1 MATPKFVI
9 EVRTKG
15 FSKLEEQFK
24 RADQAAKGFDN
35 TNGKLRGSTSG
46 LRREIGALRNN
57 ILLYTFAI
65 GAAARTMGGFI
76 KAASSMREQVNQF
89 KVVFGDAADDA
100 FNFAKTLS
108 DSFQRSETSIITLMA
123 SLQDTFVPLG
133 FSRQEASKLSQ
144 ALTQLTLDIS
154 SFKDKSTDEVSRALT
169 SAIVGNHEA
178 VRGLGIILT
187 EAQLKQAAFNSGI
200 FKGTGELSSQQKVL
214 ARLAVILNSTKDAQ
228 GDLIRTQDEFANQTR
243 SLQDEIKD
251 LRVEIGELLI
261 PIASVG
267 LEFLKIERIKSYS
280 IALGGVAV
288 AYGLVRTAAFAA
300 SLSFL
305 QFKIALAKT
314 GIGLGVIA
322 LGELG
327 ARMLMTK
334 EDTDD
339 GTAALVDYKKT
350 LEELSK
356 FATDK
361 DVPGKVVKMV
371 LQQKGAA
378 IKADKEVMAEI
389 RKREKERKEL
399 SDKRF
404 KEQQEQADFIKKLQE
419 RQHEAEMFRQDER
432 RDAVLR
438 AQAELKQL
446 ADEEAERVRK
456 LSEPFE
462 MLSRTLTQA
471 ILQAD
476 NLGDAFKKTAQ
487 VIAAQVAAMAVEI
500 AVLQFLGVPAGGGG
514 GGGIFSRLFVGH
526 KGGSISNKGIQAFNA
541 GGMVQGKDNVPIL
554 AQAGEYIIKRDS
566 AQSIGLDTLNQI
578 NETGQAGSVNIHF
591 NAPVTNA
598 DFIRDVVVPEIQKAV
613 DGNLA

>member
-57 ILLYTFAI
+57 ILLYTFAV
-65 GAAARTMGGFI
+65 GAAARTMGTFI
-76 KAASSMREQVNQF
+76 RSASDMQENMSKFRT
-89 KVVFGDAADDA
+89 VFGDASNDA
-100 FNFAKTLS
+100 LNFAKSLS
-108 DSFQRSETSIITLMA
+108 DSFQRSESEIIALMS

-133 FSRQEASKLSQ
+133 FSRDAARKLSQ
-144 ALTQLTLDIS
+144 ALTQL
-154 SFKDKSTDEVSRALT
+154 SFDVGSFNNAASPEVAHAFT

-178 VRGLGIILT
+178 VRRFGIVLT
-187 EAQLKQAAFNSGI
+187 EAQLKQVALQTGI
-200 FKGTGELSSQQKVL
+200 IDSARELTAQEKVL
-214 ARLAVILNSTKDAQ
+214 ARVAIIFNSTADAQ
-228 GDLIRTQDEFANQTR
+228 GDLIRTQDEFANR
-243 SLQDEIKD
+243 VRALQSEMED
-251 LRVEIGELLI
+251 LRVEIGKALI
-261 PIASVG
+261 PVAELG
-267 LEFLKIERIKSYS
+267 LEFLNVERIKSYS
-280 IALGGVAV
+280 AAIGGVAV
-288 AYGLVRTAAFAA
+288 AYGIARTAAFLFSA
-300 SLSFL
+300 SLVNV
-305 QFKIALAKT
+305 KIALAKT

-327 ARMLMTK
+327 ARMLATK
-334 EDTDD
+334 GDTNE
-339 GTAALVDYKKT
+339 GEQALLDYKNT
-350 LEELSK
+350 LEDLSK
-356 FATDK
+356 LATDK
-361 DVPGKVVKMV
+361 DVPGTVVKMV

-378 IKADKEVMAEI
+378 IKADKEVLEI
-389 RKREKERKEL
+389 IKKNEKERQRVFDLAASK
-399 SDKRF
+399 
-404 KEQQEQADFIKKLQE
+404 
-419 RQHEAEMFRQDER
+419 QHERAEAIEKLRKKHHEILIFRQDEHR
-432 RDAVLR
+432 ESLLR
-438 AQAELKQL
+438 AQAELKKL

-462 MLSRTLTQA
+462 VLSKTLTQA

-514 GGGIFSRLFVGH
+514 SGGIFSRLFVGH

-541 GGMVQGKDNVPIL
+541 GGMVQGRDNVPIL